1 MFLQLRNAGNSIQ
14 SAASLNLHQSCK
26 STWAFLPPS
35 APQLKVI
42 NVIISSS
49 KISGIDAAC
58 FHHPVCIPSCIMCK
72 QTNMSLKTVPTA
84 YEMLLSLLAKL
95 VILYFLIMA
104 ASKFF
109 GIQNHFKKA

>member
-1 MFLQLRNAGNSIQ
+1 
-14 SAASLNLHQSCK
+14 
-26 STWAFLPPS
+26 
-35 APQLKVI
+35 
-42 NVIISSS
+42 
-49 KISGIDAAC
+49 
-58 FHHPVCIPSCIMCK
+58 
-72 QTNMSLKTVPTA
+72 MSLKTVPTA